1 MEKVKVVFRK
11 AKNPYT
17 HEYEVIAFFP
27 EIEAN
32 YGNILSYMHIGQH
45 SEASLEFYWTTKK
58 ATETEYRPLLEE
70 LKVRYDDCKLVV
82 RQKVNYKDL
91 HKAWRTI

>member
-17 HEYEVIAFFP
+17 HEYEVVAFFP
-27 EIEAN
+27 EIAAN
-32 YGNILSYMHIGQH
+32 YGNILSYMQIGQH

-58 ATETEYRPLLEE
+58 ATEAEYKPLLKE
-70 LKVRYDDCKLVV
+70 LKAIYNDCELVV
-82 RQKVNYKDL
+82 KRKIYYRDL
-91 HKAWRTI
+91 HKAWRI

>member
-1 MEKVKVVFRK
+1 MEKVKVIFRK

-27 EIEAN
+27 EASAN

-45 SEASLEFYWTTKK
+45 SEASLEFYRITKK
-58 ATETEYRPLLEE
+58 AAKEEYKPLLEE
-70 LKVRYDDCKLVV
+70 LKAIYNDCELAVRYQVY
-82 RQKVNYKDL
+82 YKDL
-91 HKAWRTI
+91 LKAWKQ